1 MAVGLSQGKVSGIMN
16 DAVQVTS
23 FEVFECIAEG
33 LSLPDSARMTLA
45 WPRVIIALALR
56 SRQHP
61 SRRAVEH
68 QQAACLAWNR
78 LNLVPARAGALAQPA
93 LAC

>member
-33 LSLPDSARMTLA
+33 LSLPDSARMMLA
-45 WPRVIIALALR
+45 WPRASSLALR